1 MFNPMLITSSVIL
14 LVILFARL
22 FEELFKLPFTLSIIT
37 LSYILSFFVPDLFVG
52 MADNFDEILYL
63 MLPVILLPDILS
75 LSIKEMRQHI
85 WDFSYLALVAVVA
98 SIALAVWITPYL
110 LPQYSLSL
118 AMLIALYAM
127 LMATDAITVSSV
139 FGRFNIPEQLKIYA
153 EGESLFNDIT
163 ALIIFY
169 FVAMQMLDGSD
180 IVFGEINLAI
190 LKVVFLSVVVGIG
203 VALIGFWGLKVI
215 KDPMDQFIIL
225 YLVSISS
232 FILAE
237 HWNIAGILSIVSS
250 IMMFKYLMDRE
261 NQRLLKVSKQH
272 SYEEVVQDS
281 GGYLKMVVN
290 LIQQIPAVSD
300 RGMRAYKKEAY
311 YIGIFANAIVFICIA
326 NLVELEKLFLYAEE
340 ILIIFLLTTL
350 IRYVFIQAFVFVRQY
365 PARWG
370 NVLTLGGMKGGLTII
385 MVHSLPEHF
394 EYKPMFEAIV
404 VGVVILSTFLYS
416 FINIFYLKK
425 QHESFEKDKLNLQTE
440 HSMKDIT
447 GSIQQI
453 VQRDPIS
460 NAYNSVVFEDI
471 LSREV
476 ARSQRYKLDLS
487 LLLFR
492 IEFQQVSKVEQKNI
506 LALFGNIVQKQMRDH
521 DVFGKLPDDSLAVIC
536 VNTSINGAMKFKRR
550 IVKRFKKA
558 SSDFDISFHI
568 TSSVVELNEGDTPTM
583 LIENAEAELLHQYS

>member
-1 MFNPMLITSSVIL
+1 MLITSSVIL
-14 LVILFARL
+14 FIILLARL
-22 FEELFKLPFTLSIIT
+22 FEELLKLPFTLSIIS
-37 LSYILSFFVPDLFVG
+37 LSYAVSFFIPDLFVG
-52 MADNFDEILYL
+52 MASNFDEILYL

-85 WDFSYLALVAVVA
+85 WDFSYLALVAVLA
-98 SIALAVWITPYL
+98 SIAFAVWVTPYL
-110 LPQYSLSL
+110 LPQYQLSL

-169 FVAMQMLDGSD
+169 FVAMQMLDGGD
-180 IVFGEINLAI
+180 LILGDVNLAI
-190 LKVVFLSVVVGIG
+190 LKVVLLSVAVGLG
-203 VALIGFWGLKVI
+203 VAFIGFWGLKVI

-225 YLVSISS
+225 YLVSISA

-250 IMMFKYLMDRE
+250 IMMFKYLLDRE
-261 NQRLLKVSKQH
+261 NQRLLKNMNAQN
-272 SYEEVVQDS
+272 YENLAKDS

-290 LIQQIPAVSD
+290 LIQQIPAVSE

-326 NLVELEKLFLYAEE
+326 NLVEIEKLLFYNTE
-340 ILIIFLLTTL
+340 ILIIFVLTTV
-350 IRYVFIQAFVFVRQY
+350 IRYVFIQLFVVVRKL
-365 PARWG
+365 PLRWG

-385 MVHSLPEHF
+385 MVHSLPNNF
-394 EYKPMFEAIV
+394 IYKDMFEAVV

-416 FINIFYLKK
+416 FINIIYLKR
-425 QHESFEKDKLNLQTE
+425 QHSAFEKDKLTLQKE
-440 HSMKDIT
+440 HSFKDLT
-447 GSIQQI
+447 GSLQQI

-460 NAYNSVVFEDI
+460 QAYNFVVFEDI
-471 LSREV
+471 LIKEV

-492 IEFQQVSKVEQKNI
+492 FDFSTLSKQQQNQVLEI
-506 LALFGNIVQKQMRDH
+506 FGQIIRHEMRDN
-521 DVFGKLPDDSLAVIC
+521 DIYGKTADEAHAVIS
-536 VNTSINGAMKFKRR
+536 VNTPISGAMNFCQRIENSFKQ
-550 IVKRFKKA
+550 A
-558 SSDFDISFHI
+558 TLDWDIKYRLEHSA
-568 TSSVVELNEGDTPTM
+568 VELNEGDTATM
-583 LIENAEAELLHQYS
+583 LIENAEAELVHNHA

>member
-1 MFNPMLITSSVIL
+1 M
-14 LVILFARL
+14 ARL
-22 FEELFKLPFTLSIIT
+22 FEELFKLPFTLSIIS
-37 LSYILSFFVPDLFVG
+37 LSYAISFFIPDLFVG
-52 MADNFDEILYL
+52 MASNFNEILYL

-98 SIALAVWITPYL
+98 SIAFAIWVTPYL
-110 LPQYSLSL
+110 LPQYQFSL

-139 FGRFNIPEQLKIYA
+139 FGRFNIPERLKIYA

-169 FVAMQMLDGSD
+169 FVAMQMLSGSELILGD
-180 IVFGEINLAI
+180 VNLAI
-190 LKVVFLSVVVGIG
+190 LKVVILSIAVGLG
-203 VALIGFWGLKVI
+203 VAFIGFWGLKVI

-225 YLVSISS
+225 YLVSITS

-250 IMMFKYLMDRE
+250 IMMFKYLLDRE
-261 NQRLLKVSKQH
+261 NQRLLKSMSAHKYDEL
-272 SYEEVVQDS
+272 SRDS

-326 NLVELEKLFLYAEE
+326 NLVEIEKLFIYKTE
-340 ILIIFLLTTL
+340 ILLIFLLTTV
-350 IRYVFIQAFVFVRQY
+350 IRYFFIQVFVLFRRL
-365 PARWG
+365 PMRWG

-385 MVHSLPEHF
+385 MVHSLPRDF
-394 EYKPMFEAIV
+394 IYKEMFEAVV

-416 FINIFYLKK
+416 FINIIYLRK
-425 QHESFEKDKLNLQTE
+425 QHEAFENDKLTLQKE
-440 HSMKDIT
+440 HSFKDIT
-447 GSIQQI
+447 GSLQQI

-460 NAYNSVVFEDI
+460 QAYNFVVFEDVLI
-471 LSREV
+471 KEV

-492 IEFQQVSKVEQKNI
+492 FDFSKCSEQQQKQI
-506 LALFGNIVQKQMRDH
+506 LGYFGNTVREEMRDN
-521 DVFGKLPDDSLAVIC
+521 DVYGKLADEAHAIIS
-536 VNTSINGAMKFKRR
+536 VNTPIAGAMNFCQR
-550 IVKRFKKA
+550 IEQHFRQIMTELGIEYELV
-558 SSDFDISFHI
+558 H
-568 TSSVVELNEGDTPTM
+568 SVVELNEGDTAPM
-583 LIENAEAELLHQYS
+583 LIENAEAELLHNHA